1 MYPKIM
7 KEFIEKAWKFVEK
20 IGKLL
25 EGKPVDER
33 RIIGRKVCGKYRAW
47 KYGPLHTFIE
57 MAASVFPEN
66 YRLDEEVLRAA
77 NTFCSTYSPRGM
89 IYYLLSNAKKVDS
102 PRQPLPVKK
111 QYSYVA
117 WQINN
122 LPKVNI
128 VTTLT
133 KHPRLIEIREETLEL
148 SVAKAEILI
157 LSSGGDYFEVNK
169 LLATIDLTHKY
180 VIICSVFDEA
190 TIRDHILYR
199 IDRKITP
206 VFESEQ
212 QYLAFMDEIIREATT
227 IPLNN

>member
-1 MYPKIM
+1 M
-7 KEFIEKAWKFVEK
+7 KTFNQKAWIFIHK
-20 IGKLL
+20 IWKNFK
-25 EGKPVDER
+25 GKPLDKNTT
-33 RIIGRKVCGKYRAW
+33 IGRKVCGKYRAW

-77 NTFCSTYSPRGM
+77 NAVCRTYSPRAM
-89 IYYLLSNAKKVDS
+89 IYYLLSHAKKVDS
-102 PRQPLPVKK
+102 PRQPLAVKK

-148 SVAKAEILI
+148 SAAKAEILI

-169 LLATIDLTHKY
+169 LLSTIDLTHKY
-180 VIICSVFDEA
+180 VIICSAFDEA

-206 VFESEQ
+206 VFENEK
-212 QYLAFMDEIIREATT
+212 QYLAFIDEIIQEATT